1 MMMKI
6 KPFMSSIK
14 QVEIHEEEEEESRA
28 CKHI

>member
-1 MMMKI
+1 MIMKI

-14 QVEIHEEEEEESRA
+14 QVEIHEEEEESRA